1 MSYVVYIVYSDSLQK
16 FYIGQTVH
24 LGLRLEEH
32 NRGKGNFTAK
42 GHPWRLIA
50 SFNCETRTEAVQ
62 LELKIKGR
70 GAKRYLQDIGLQE

>member
-1 MSYVVYIVYSDSLQK
+1 MNYVVYLIYSDSLQK

-24 LGLRLEEH
+24 LALRLEEH

-50 SFNCETRTEAVQ
+50 SFEFESRAEAVQ
-62 LELKIKGR
+62 CELKVKGR